1 MPISQGCSA
10 GRLRCKN
17 SAVKSRQEI
26 HDIVR
31 STLVELFEL
40 EAPAVVPEAS
50 FNDDLEIDSIDA
62 VDLID
67 HLSRIFDR
75 RVSPR
80 DFRSVRTVQDL
91 IDCIDRLQTQSP

>member
-1 MPISQGCSA
+1 MVGIPAPGMLSQASIG
-10 GRLRCKN
+10 
-17 SAVKSRQEI
+17 
-26 HDIVR
+26 
-31 STLVELFEL
+31 ELFEL
-40 EAPAVVPEAS
+40 EAPTVVPEAR
-50 FNDDLEIDSIDA
+50 FDDDLEIDSIDA

-91 IDCIDRLQTQSP
+91 IDTIERLQPQ